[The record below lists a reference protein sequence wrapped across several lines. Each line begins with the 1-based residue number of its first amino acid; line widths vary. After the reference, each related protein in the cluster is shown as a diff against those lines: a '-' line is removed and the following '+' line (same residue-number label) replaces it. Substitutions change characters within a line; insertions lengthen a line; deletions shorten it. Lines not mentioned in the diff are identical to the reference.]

1 MRRFVDGPRVIS
13 LGSSEA
19 DSLMSAHAVPAE
31 TTARAPGFA
40 EFVALIALTMGITAL
55 SIDNLLPAFPPIG
68 IELGVADPN
77 RLQMLIYAYMAG
89 FAVMQVVYGPL
100 SDVWGRR
107 PVLLS
112 GLALY
117 AAATLLAVLSRSF
130 DFLIAVRVLQGMGA
144 ASARVITVSI
154 VRDRFAGREMARVM
168 SFVMMIFITVPIF
181 APGIG
186 SLFLVIGGWRL
197 IFATMLLL
205 SVAVSLWIAIRLPE
219 TLHPE
224 YRFAFSFARIGR
236 ALGQTVTTRASLG
249 YATAMGLMFG
259 GLLGYLGSSQQVFQ
273 TTVYGLG
280 PWFPVA
286 FGAIAL
292 VMGCASFT
300 NSRLVRRLGMR
311 RLSHAGICG
320 SVVTASLLLLAALLF
335 GGRPPLLLFGLIL
348 AANMF
353 LFSLTVPNF
362 NAIAME
368 PLGAIAGTASSLI
381 GFYTTLAGTLIG
393 LFIGQQF
400 DGTVTPLS
408 AGFLAC
414 DVSCLAIVL
423 WAERGRL
430 FQPHHH
436 DPA

>member
-1 MRRFVDGPRVIS
+1 
-13 LGSSEA
+13 
-19 DSLMSAHAVPAE
+19 MSVNAMPAPA
-31 TTARAPGFA
+31 TAKAPGFP
-40 EFVALIALTMGITAL
+40 EFVALVALTMGITAL
-55 SIDNLLPAFPPIG
+55 SIDNLLPAFAPIG
-68 IELGVADPN
+68 RELGVADPN
-77 RLQMLIYAYMAG
+77 RVQMLIYAYMAG

-100 SDVWGRR
+100 SDIRGRR
-107 PVLLS
+107 PVLLA

-117 AAATLLAVLSRSF
+117 AVASLAAVFAGGF
-130 DFLIAVRVLQGMGA
+130 GFLVAARVVQGMGA
-144 ASARVITVSI
+144 AAARVITISI

-186 SLFLVIGGWRL
+186 SLFLAIGGWRL
-197 IFATMLLL
+197 IFATMLVL
-205 SVAVSLWIAIRLPE
+205 SLAVALWIALRLPE

-224 YRFAFSFARIGR
+224 YRFAFSVGRIGR
-236 ALGQTVTTRASLG
+236 AAAQTVTTRASLG
-249 YATAMGLMFG
+249 YATAIGLMFG
-259 GLLGYLGSSQQVFQ
+259 GLFGYLGSSQQIFQ

-286 FGAIAL
+286 FGGFAL
-292 VMGCASFT
+292 VMGFASFV

-311 RLSHAGICG
+311 RLSHTGICG
-320 SVVTASLLLLAALLF
+320 SVVTAGLLLLVAILYRGHPPLALF
-335 GGRPPLLLFGLIL
+335 GAIL
-348 AANMF
+348 AANQF

-381 GFYTTLAGTLIG
+381 GFYTTLAGTVIGLLIG
-393 LFIGQQF
+393 QEFN
-400 DGTVTPLS
+400 GTVTPLS
-408 AGFLAC
+408 VGFLAC
-414 DVSCLAIVL
+414 DASCLAIVL

>member
-1 MRRFVDGPRVIS
+1 
-13 LGSSEA
+13 
-19 DSLMSAHAVPAE
+19 MSVRAVPAE
-31 TTARAPGFA
+31 ATAKAPGFA

-55 SIDNLLPAFPPIG
+55 SIDNLLPAFSPIG
-68 IELGVADPN
+68 IELGVSDPN

-112 GLALY
+112 GLAVY
-117 AAATLLAVLSRSF
+117 AVASLFAVLAGSY
-130 DFLIAVRVLQGMGA
+130 DFLIALRVLQGMGA
-144 ASARVITVSI
+144 AAARVITVSI
-154 VRDRFAGREMARVM
+154 VRDRFAGRDMARVM

-186 SLFLVIGGWRL
+186 NLFLVIGGWRL
-197 IFATMLLL
+197 IFATMLVL
-205 SVAVSLWIAIRLPE
+205 SLAVSVWIALRLPE

-224 YRFAFSFARIGR
+224 YRFAFSFGRIAQAFR
-236 ALGQTVTTRASLG
+236 QTVTTRASLG
-249 YATAMGLMFG
+249 YATGMALMFG

-280 PWFPVA
+280 PWFAVA
-286 FGAIAL
+286 FGGLAL
-292 VMGCASFT
+292 VMGLASFV

-311 RLSHAGICG
+311 RMSHTGICG
-320 SVVTASLLLLAALLF
+320 SVVTASLLLLVAALYD
-335 GGRPPLLLFGLIL
+335 GRPPLALLAVIL
-348 AANMF
+348 AANQF
-353 LFSLTVPNF
+353 LFSLTAPNF

-381 GFYTTLAGTLIG
+381 GFYTTMTGTIIG
-393 LFIGQQF
+393 SIIGQHF
-400 DGTVTPLS
+400 NGTVTPMC

-414 DVSCLAIVL
+414 DLACLAIVL

-430 FQPHHH
+430 FAPHHP